1 LSTLPKRIREIR
13 KLLTNKGIGFLTIEQ
28 KKSSSHIT
36 VVLHNGRRV
45 HTGGTPGKSYTA
57 DRNFLQDVRRELR
70 HGE

>member
-1 LSTLPKRIREIR
+1 MSTLPKRVREIR
-13 KLLTNKGIGFLTIEQ
+13 SLLTKKGIGFLEVKQ

-36 VVLHNGRRV
+36 VVLPNGRRV

-57 DRNFLQDVRRELR
+57 DRNLLQDVRRELR